1 MEKPRNPNKHWV
13 SEVYFCLVTCLDIN
27 IVWHVRRS
35 GRSQQDGSDGVPITS
50 PRKGAFKVENAM
62 KNVVKEF
69 EKNGNDIVI
78 IDKLKLIPEHVNE
91 LRNAIDEAGLTN
103 KIIWWP
109 E

>member
-1 MEKPRNPNKHWV
+1 MTGKKYDVKSFESTP
-13 SEVYFCLVTCLDIN
+13 I
-27 IVWHVRRS
+27 
-35 GRSQQDGSDGVPITS
+35 GSDGVPITS
-50 PRKGAFKVENAM
+50 PKKGAFKVENTM

-78 IDKLKLIPEHVNE
+78 IDKSKLVPEHVND
-91 LRNAIDEAGLTN
+91 LRNAIEQAGLTD